1 MSRQRAVY
9 AHTHNAS
16 EAEQMKFR
24 CYGVEK
30 EPDTVKLAKMNLL
43 LNNVR
48 GDITGEQIPSTP
60 IPTTLSELSTML
72 WRIRPSMWTR
82 SP

>member
-1 MSRQRAVY
+1 MR
-9 AHTHNAS
+9 
-16 EAEQMKFR
+16 FR

-48 GDITGEQIPSTP
+48 GDITEANSYYSDSYNAGIISQMVTL
-60 IPTTLSELSTML
+60 PT
-72 WRIRPSMWTR
+72 IYH
-82 SP
+82 